1 MKIWL
6 SKQFELEEWRR
17 RMVFWG
23 GAVVTG
29 AAAVLF
35 AKGSDFAMALFF
47 KARAWA
53 TWWPYVSAPVGRG
66 LGVTKSVRLLCA
78 GGAYESRLDARDR
91 SHTNDAFTGNRVE
104 TRAGGERAGPDVA
117 IAIVIPV
124 LRRAP

>member
-23 GAVVTG
+23 GAVATG

-35 AKGSDFAMALFF
+35 AKGSDFAMALVF

-53 TWWPYVSAPVGRG
+53 TWWPYVSAPVG
-66 LGVTKSVRLLCA
+66 LGFPA
-78 GGAYESRLDARDR
+78 E
-91 SHTNDAFTGNRVE
+91 
-104 TRAGGERAGPDVA
+104 A
-117 IAIVIPV
+117 IQDPYHYMANNPY
-124 LRRAP
+124 LG

>member
-23 GAVVTG
+23 GAVATG

-53 TWWPYVSAPVGRG
+53 TWWPYVSAPVGLG
-66 LGVTKSVRLLCA
+66 LGVHSMSKVPFSKLGLRPSSRLAPASRARGDRGRATETCKLVRLDSLN
-78 GGAYESRLDARDR
+78 Y
-91 SHTNDAFTGNRVE
+91 
-104 TRAGGERAGPDVA
+104 
-117 IAIVIPV
+117 
-124 LRRAP
+124 